1 MKNINL
7 LIIMLLFVFAM
18 GTSNFAQYK
27 GEVADKAGKV
37 NPILVGQKIPDVT
50 IEDLDGNKVN
60 LREAVAKKP
69 TVLIVYRGGWCPY
82 CNSHLAELKD
92 VEQKI
97 LDKGYKILALSMDKP
112 EKLRATLDKHEMN
125 YTLLSDNEAEA
136 VTKMGLAF
144 KVQDKMFS
152 KLKSN
157 GMNLE
162 EYSGKEHHILPA
174 PAAFVI
180 STDGTVQFS
189 YVNPNYK
196 VRIKPELL
204 VKAAE
209 VYK

>member
-1 MKNINL
+1 MRKINL
-7 LIIMLLFVFAM
+7 LILALFLLFAA
-18 GTSNFAQYK
+18 GTSNFAQNK
-27 GEVADKAGKV
+27 GEVADKAGKI
-37 NPILVGQKIPDVT
+37 NPILVGQKVPDVT
-50 IEDLDGNKVN
+50 IEDFDGNKVN

-82 CNSHLAELKD
+82 CNSHLADLKD
-92 VEQKI
+92 VEQEI
-97 LDKGYKILALSMDKP
+97 LDNGYQILALSMDKP

-144 KVQDKMFS
+144 KVHDKMFN

-180 STDGTVQFS
+180 GTDGTVKFS
-189 YVNPNYK
+189 YVNPNYD

-204 VKAAE
+204 VKAVE